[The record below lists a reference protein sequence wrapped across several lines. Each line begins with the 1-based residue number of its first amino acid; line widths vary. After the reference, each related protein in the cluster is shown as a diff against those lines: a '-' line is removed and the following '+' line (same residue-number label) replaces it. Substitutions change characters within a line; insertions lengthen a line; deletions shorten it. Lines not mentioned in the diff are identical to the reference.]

1 MLVSDLVRVMET
13 IAPPSFAEAWDR
25 VGLQVGVPE
34 RPIKGAILLTID
46 LTERVLKEAVELGAG
61 AIVAYHPPIW
71 TPLPSLGAGT
81 AQERIIRGAIEAG
94 IAVYTPHTAL
104 DASQGG
110 ITDWL
115 CEGLSAAPGKAREGV
130 IAGDCRALTPHVESS
145 GSQQVKIVTFA
156 PRDSVEHIRGALGTA
171 GAGIIG
177 QYQLCSFESSG
188 TGTFLAGP
196 GTRPAVGS
204 PGRLE
209 HTPEVRLEMV
219 CSRRALALAIE
230 TLREFH
236 PYEEAAFDVYELEG
250 KPSRRTGAGRRLTLD
265 QPASI
270 AQLCERLKT
279 HLDRSRV
286 RYALAGDSDRFTTIG
301 VVPGAGESML
311 GDAAS
316 DGCELFVTGE
326 MRHHEIVAALHKGV
340 SVLLAGHTNTERG
353 YLPRLA
359 RRLSD
364 SLHGV
369 RVELSQADRD
379 ILTTA

>member
-1 MLVSDLVRVMET
+1 MLVGDLVRVMESM
-13 IAPPSFAEAWDR
+13 APPSFAEPWDR
-25 VGLQVGVPE
+25 VGLQVGAADRRIE
-34 RPIKGAILLTID
+34 GAILLTID
-46 LTERVLKEAVELGAG
+46 LTERVLAEAAQLDAG
-61 AIVAYHPPIW
+61 AIIAYHPPIW
-71 TPLPSLGAGT
+71 NPLTSLGDST

-104 DASQGG
+104 DAAEGG

-115 CEGLSAAPGKAREGV
+115 CEGISAEAGQAKEGA
-130 IAGDCRALTPHVESS
+130 IAGDCRALVPGVESD

-156 PRDSVEHIRGALGTA
+156 PADSVEQIRGALGTA
-171 GAGIIG
+171 GAGMIG
-177 QYQLCSFESSG
+177 QYQLCSFESPGS
-188 TGTFLAGP
+188 GTFLPGP
-196 GTRPAVGS
+196 GTKPAIGT

-209 HTPEVRLEMV
+209 RTDEVRLEMV
-219 CSRRALALAIE
+219 CSRRGLALAVE

-236 PYEEAAFDVYELEG
+236 PYEEAAFDVYELQG
-250 KPSRRTGAGRRLTLD
+250 KPSRRIGAGRRLTLD
-265 QPASI
+265 RPATI
-270 AQLCERLKT
+270 EELCERLKS
-279 HLDRSRV
+279 HLGRARV
-286 RYALAGDSDRFTTIG
+286 RYALAGESRTFETLG

-311 GDAAS
+311 GDAAA

-326 MRHHEIVAALHKGV
+326 MRHHDIVGALHRGV

-364 SLHGV
+364 SLHGA
-369 RVELSQADRD
+369 RIEIARADQD